1 VSKSATVTTGPGL
14 PSRVELNT
22 GVTVVFD
29 QPHEGRDGDLEGPS
43 STEGVS
49 AALASCTAVT
59 LNVYASRKGWDL
71 TGLEVSVETD
81 YEGPNPTLFKV
92 TVDFPDHLD
101 ADQVERLERI
111 ATRCPVH
118 RLLAEATPIEVLTA

>member
-1 VSKSATVTTGPGL
+1 MSKTATVTTGPGL

-22 GVTVVFD
+22 GITVVFD
-29 QPHEGRDGDLEGPS
+29 QPHDGRVGDLEGPS

-49 AALASCTAVT
+49 AALASCTAIT

-71 TGLEVSVETD
+71 SGLEVSIETD
-81 YEGPNPTLFKV
+81 YEGPNPSLFKV
-92 TVDFPDHLD
+92 TVGYPDNLEP
-101 ADQVERLERI
+101 DQIERLGRI

-118 RLLAEATPIEVLTA
+118 RLIAEATPIEVLTA